1 MNTAILSSTIGGSAI
16 LIASVI
22 GAFMYHIF
30 AVQRNNQAKIESGFE
45 QVNASIHNLDTKF
58 TGQIQAL
65 DTKFTGLISDLE
77 VRLTDKFTG
86 QIQALDTKF
95 TGLIS
100 DLEVRLTDK
109 FTGHLTDLRKEVY
122 DGFKD
127 HGERLA
133 RIEVVLKIDP
143 PSAEAA

>member
-22 GAFMYHIF
+22 GALMYHIL

-58 TGQIQAL
+58 TGQI
-65 DTKFTGLISDLE
+65 SDLE

-86 QIQALDTKF
+86 Q
-95 TGLIS
+95 IS

>member
-22 GAFMYHIF
+22 GALMNHFF
-30 AVQRNNQAKIESGFE
+30 AMQRKNQSKIESGFE
-45 QVNASIHNLDTKF
+45 HVTASIHNLDTKF
-58 TGQIQAL
+58 TGQISDL
-65 DTKFTGLISDLE
+65 EVRLSDKFTGQISDLE
-77 VRLTDKFTG
+77 VRL
-86 QIQALDTKF
+86 
-95 TGLIS
+95 S
-100 DLEVRLTDK
+100 DK

-133 RIEVVLKIDP
+133 RIEVELKIEP
-143 PSAEAA
+143 PPAEAA

>member
-22 GAFMYHIF
+22 GALMYHIL

-58 TGQIQAL
+58 TGQ
-65 DTKFTGLISDLE
+65 
-77 VRLTDKFTG
+77 
-86 QIQALDTKF
+86 
-95 TGLIS
+95 IS